1 MQTAPLEIAAAASPP
16 VGALLRRVLAGAC
29 LGGLVVVAA
38 VLASRRAGGMFA
50 EPLSAGTLFCTGTLI
65 ASLTLI
71 AQWPHRLFGRGPAET
86 GERRVYV
93 ADVLALGT
101 PLFVAALL
109 AAAMTLPGTSLG
121 GVLLL
126 WLPLVAAQAAL
137 VWLHRDRSRL
147 RLADEKAVSK
157 IVAAKVEAPPRELE
171 QTADEHF
178 EEKFSADESSDEE
191 LSDEQLP
198 ANVTQ
203 TWTRRTIDG
212 VDVLEGM
219 ARVEFR
225 AGARVTN
232 LHVGVCPPFAA
243 MPEVFAEA
251 MEGAAADVKVAEALT
266 FGLRI
271 EVRLTESGEND
282 ESAVVAVVA
291 RAAATTVES
300 DVS

>member
-1 MQTAPLEIAAAASPP
+1 METLMQTAPLEITAADAPP
-16 VGALLRRVLAGAC
+16 LGALLRRVLAGAC

-38 VLASRRAGGMFA
+38 ILAARRAGGMFA

-71 AQWPHRLFGRGPAET
+71 AQWPHRLFARSLAET
-86 GERRVYV
+86 RERRVDV
-93 ADVLALGT
+93 ADVLALGA
-101 PLFVAALL
+101 PVFVAALL

-126 WLPLVAAQAAL
+126 WLPLVAAQSAL
-137 VWLHRDRSRL
+137 VWLHRDRSRI
-147 RLADEKAVSK
+147 RLADEKTVSN
-157 IVAAKVEAPPRELE
+157 ITAAEVEVPPRELAP
-171 QTADEHF
+171 TAKTH
-178 EEKFSADESSDEE
+178 SDEEFLEDE

-198 ANVTQ
+198 ADVTQ

-212 VDVLEGM
+212 VDELEGL

-232 LHVGVCPPFAA
+232 LHVSVCPPFAA
-243 MPEVFAEA
+243 SPEVFAEA
-251 MEGAAADVKVAEALT
+251 TEGAAADVKIAEALT

-271 EVRLTESGEND
+271 EVRRTEPGEKD

-291 RAAATTVES
+291 RVALQ
-300 DVS
+300 

>member
-1 MQTAPLEIAAAASPP
+1 MPTAPLEIAAADSPP
-16 VGALLRRVLAGAC
+16 LGTLLRRVLAGAC

-65 ASLTLI
+65 TSLTLI
-71 AQWPHRLFGRGPAET
+71 AQWPHRLFARGLTET
-86 GERRVYV
+86 RERRVDV

-126 WLPLVAAQAAL
+126 WLPLIAAQAAL
-137 VWLHRDRSRL
+137 VWLHRNRYRD
-147 RLADEKAVSK
+147 RLADEKAASQD
-157 IVAAKVEAPPRELE
+157 VAIELDAPRTELAP
-171 QTADEHF
+171 TAAEHSEEELSDE
-178 EEKFSADESSDEE
+178 ESSDEE

-198 ANVTQ
+198 TDVTQ
-203 TWTRRTIDG
+203 TWTRRIVDG

-232 LHVGVCPPFAA
+232 LHVSVCPPFAA

-251 MEGAAADVKVAEALT
+251 TDGAAADVKVAEALT

-271 EVRLTESGEND
+271 EVRRTESGEND
-282 ESAVVAVVA
+282 ENAVVAVVA
-291 RAAATTVES
+291 RAAAVTAES
-300 DVS
+300 SAA